1 VSSSRLPSAR
11 AVVRDQIK
19 EFASTRIMFSSA
31 PKMIILDEADNMTS
45 AAQAALRRVIEKYTR
60 NARFCL
66 ICNYASK
73 IIPALQSRCTRFRF
87 APLGREQCLE
97 RVRVVADT
105 EQVKYVESGLEACV
119 RLADG
124 DMRRVINVL
133 QSTHMSSN
141 LVDEASVY
149 KCTGS
154 PLPQDIE
161 FILRSLLEEDF
172 SAGVQSIW
180 ELMSEKGLALQDIL
194 KDLRDHII
202 YLDVKDRMAHA
213 MLVASLCD
221 LEHRLS
227 LGTNDKMQLAG
238 MVGVFQVSRSALL
251 TSK

>member
-1 VSSSRLPSAR
+1 MTDSAATRPPDAALRAARVIAVSSARLPSAR

-45 AAQAALRRVIEKYTR
+45 AAQSALRRVIEKYTK

-119 RLADG
+119 R
-124 DMRRVINVL
+124 
-133 QSTHMSSN
+133 
-141 LVDEASVY
+141 
-149 KCTGS
+149 
-154 PLPQDIE
+154 
-161 FILRSLLEEDF
+161 
-172 SAGVQSIW
+172 
-180 ELMSEKGLALQDIL
+180 SEP
-194 KDLRDHII
+194 
-202 YLDVKDRMAHA
+202 
-213 MLVASLCD
+213 
-221 LEHRLS
+221 
-227 LGTNDKMQLAG
+227 
-238 MVGVFQVSRSALL
+238 
-251 TSK
+251 

>member
-1 VSSSRLPSAR
+1 MAPPCARRCTVQHCSHGPCTHSPTHNQGPYDTSLPVIRHKKPLKSACHEGLTPPQAGVLTTPLLLPS

-45 AAQAALRRVIEKYTR
+45 AAQSALRRVIEKYTK

-119 RLADG
+119 RF
-124 DMRRVINVL
+124 
-133 QSTHMSSN
+133 
-141 LVDEASVY
+141 E
-149 KCTGS
+149 
-154 PLPQDIE
+154 P
-161 FILRSLLEEDF
+161 
-172 SAGVQSIW
+172 
-180 ELMSEKGLALQDIL
+180 
-194 KDLRDHII
+194 
-202 YLDVKDRMAHA
+202 
-213 MLVASLCD
+213 
-221 LEHRLS
+221 
-227 LGTNDKMQLAG
+227 
-238 MVGVFQVSRSALL
+238 
-251 TSK
+251 